1 MEDSTW
7 EDLEELRRCFPQV
20 LAWGQAI
27 SQGRENVRITDDSD
41 PGTARNDKEDDG
53 LQMEGGKRE
62 DAFIKEKRVRRSNPK
77 YKGHEWA
84 V

>member
-1 MEDSTW
+1 M
-7 EDLEELRRCFPQV
+7 
-20 LAWGQAI
+20 
-27 SQGRENVRITDDSD
+27 
-41 PGTARNDKEDDG
+41 ARNDKEDDG

-77 YKGHEWA
+77 YKGHKWA